1 MNETILTQM
10 LDYLNNNMTRYLT
23 SVQEHI
29 WISLLSLL
37 IAMAIGVP
45 GGYIAM
51 KYKRADKWLV
61 SVFQILRVIPSLAV
75 LILLIP
81 ILGTGLKPAMTALV
95 LLAVPPILLNT
106 IAGLTSVPDFM
117 IETAYGMGMTENQVF
132 SKVKL
137 PLALPLILTGIKTAM
152 IEIVAS
158 ATLAS
163 KIGAGGLGDLIF
175 TGLGLNRTDLL
186 LLGGLS
192 VAFLSIFSGL
202 LLDLIGRATVR
213 YKNILK

>member
-1 MNETILTQM
+1 M
-10 LDYLNNNMTRYLT
+10 
-23 SVQEHI
+23 
-29 WISLLSLL
+29 
-37 IAMAIGVP
+37 
-45 GGYIAM
+45 
-51 KYKRADKWLV
+51 
-61 SVFQILRVIPSLAV
+61 
-75 LILLIP
+75 
-81 ILGTGLKPAMTALV
+81 
-95 LLAVPPILLNT
+95 
-106 IAGLTSVPDFM
+106 
-117 IETAYGMGMTENQVF
+117 
-132 SKVKL
+132 
-137 PLALPLILTGIKTAM
+137 PLILTGIKTAM

>member
-1 MNETILTQM
+1 MNENIVLQM
-10 LDYLNNNMTRYLT
+10 LDYLNNNMDRYLS
-23 SVQEHI
+23 SVQAHV
-29 WISLLSLL
+29 WISLLAL
-37 IAMAIGVP
+37 ITAIAIGIPCGV
-45 GGYIAM
+45 IAT
-51 KYKRADKWLV
+51 KYKKADKWLV
-61 SVFQILRVIPSLAV
+61 SAFQILRVIPSLAV

-81 ILGTGLKPAMTALV
+81 VLGTGLKPAMTALV

-106 IAGLTSVPDFM
+106 IAGLTNVPDFM
-117 IETAYGMGMTENQVF
+117 IETAYGMGMTEKEVF
-132 SKVKL
+132 RKVEF

-152 IEIVAS
+152 IEIIAS

-192 VAFLSIFSGL
+192 VALLSIISGL
-202 LLDLIGRATVR
+202 LLDLLSNRAVR
-213 YKNILK
+213 YKNI

>member
-1 MNETILTQM
+1 MNENIIMQM
-10 LDYLNNNMTRYLT
+10 MDYLNHNMTRYLT

-29 WISLLSLL
+29 WISLLALL

-61 SVFQILRVIPSLAV
+61 SFFQILRVIPSLAV

-106 IAGLTSVPDFM
+106 ITGLTSVPDFM

-213 YKNILK
+213 YKNI

>member
-1 MNETILTQM
+1 MNEDILKQM
-10 LDYLNNNMTRYLT
+10 LNYLNHNMTRYLT

-29 WISLLSLL
+29 WISLLALI

-45 GGYIAM
+45 SGYIAT

-81 ILGTGLKPAMTALV
+81 ILGTGLKPAMSALV

-152 IEIVAS
+152 IEIIAS

-202 LLDLIGRATVR
+202 LLDLIGRAAVR
-213 YKNILK
+213 YKNI

>member
-1 MNETILTQM
+1 MNEYILTQM
-10 LDYLNNNMTRYLT
+10 LDYLNHNMTRYLT

-29 WISLLSLL
+29 WISLLALM

-45 GGYIAM
+45 SGYIAT

-152 IEIVAS
+152 IEIIAS

-202 LLDLIGRATVR
+202 LLDLVGRATVR
-213 YKNILK
+213 YKNI

>member
-1 MNETILTQM
+1 MNDTILTQM
-10 LDYLNNNMTRYLT
+10 LDYLNNNMMRYLT

-29 WISLLSLL
+29 WISLLALL
-37 IAMAIGVP
+37 IAIAIGMP
-45 GGYIAM
+45 SGYIAT
-51 KYKRADKWLV
+51 KYKRADRWLV

-81 ILGTGLKPAMTALV
+81 VLGTGLKPAMTALV

-106 IAGLTSVPDFM
+106 IAGLSSVPDFM
-117 IETAYGMGMTENQVF
+117 IETAYSMGMTENQVF
-132 SKVKL
+132 RKVKF

-152 IEIVAS
+152 IEIIAS

-192 VAFLSIFSGL
+192 VAFISIFSGL
-202 LLDLIGRATVR
+202 LLDVISRATVR
-213 YKNILK
+213 YKNI

>member
-1 MNETILTQM
+1 MNEYILTQM
-10 LDYLNNNMTRYLT
+10 LDYLNQNMTRYLT

-29 WISLLSLL
+29 WISILSLL

-45 GGYIAM
+45 GGFIAT

-152 IEIVAS
+152 IEIIAS

-213 YKNILK
+213 YKNI

>member
-1 MNETILTQM
+1 MNEYILTQM
-10 LDYLNNNMTRYLT
+10 LDYLNHNMTRYLT

-45 GGYIAM
+45 GAYIAT

-61 SVFQILRVIPSLAV
+61 SFFQILRVIPSLAV

-152 IEIVAS
+152 IEIIAS

-192 VAFLSIFSGL
+192 VAFLSIFSGM
-202 LLDLIGRATVR
+202 LLDMIGRATVR
-213 YKNILK
+213 YKNI